1 MSSIPYRILIAD
13 DEPSILNAYSSVL
26 LANGQLKQPD
36 AGLDD
41 LEAELF
47 GDKHQKSDQTYELEL

>member
-1 MSSIPYRILIAD
+1 MGAAAPYRILIAD

-26 LANGQLKQPD
+26 LADAKPKQG
-36 AGLDD
+36 GLDD

-47 GDKHQKSDQTYELEL
+47 GDSQ